1 MEANK
6 PATTSIDRQTAI
18 LTECFNHLATA
29 PYLAIH
35 RERYDLAQTLID
47 TLGSYPRPHEKGSDT
62 PVNNDLLGAYLYAS
76 TARNTLKLSQLG
88 FIPFDNAFG
97 IAGGCFEAS
106 LSLLTDNQ

>member
-6 PATTSIDRQTAI
+6 PVAPSTDQQTAI
-18 LTECFNHLATA
+18 LTECLDHLATV
-29 PYLAIH
+29 PCLAIY

-47 TLGSYPRPHEKGSDT
+47 TLGSYPRPREKGSDT
-62 PVNNDLLGAYLYAS
+62 PVSNDLLGAYLYAS